1 MTKEKEIVIISG
13 FMGFAIGVCIMM
25 FVNSDKEARLIEK
38 HDLELENL
46 TEEIYKY
53 EGEYI
58 YE

>member
-25 FVNSDKEARLIEK
+25 FINLNKETRLIEK
-38 HDLELENL
+38 YEIELENL

>member
-1 MTKEKEIVIISG
+1 MKKEKEIVIISG
-13 FMGFAIGVCIMM
+13 FMGFAIGVCVMM

-38 HDLELENL
+38 YNLELEDL
-46 TEEIYKY
+46 TEEIYRY

>member
-13 FMGFAIGVCIMM
+13 FMGFAIGVCVMM
-25 FVNSDKEARLIEK
+25 FVNLNKETRLIEK
-38 HDLELENL
+38 YEIELEDL

>member
-13 FMGFAIGVCIMM
+13 FMGFAIGVYIMM
-25 FVNSDKEARLIEK
+25 FINLNKETRLIEK
-38 HDLELENL
+38 YEIELENL

>member
-13 FMGFAIGVCIMM
+13 FIGFTIGVCVMM
-25 FVNSDKEARLIEK
+25 FVNLDKETRFIEK
-38 HDLELENL
+38 YEIELENL
-46 TEEIYKY
+46 NEKIYKW